1 MQDIEAV
8 CDMTEPEVLVPVRCP
23 ICMRESLAGFR
34 ISVIEDALESGEIRL
49 YADCH
54 VVSWDAG
61 QRELER
67 IREYLDAMWTA
78 NPQEVRREM
87 CDLDSVSDEADR
99 EIIFEADLELPEV
112 EIAH

>member
-1 MQDIEAV
+1 MIA
-8 CDMTEPEVLVPVRCP
+8 
-23 ICMRESLAGFR
+23 
-34 ISVIEDALESGEIRL
+34 DAFESGEIRL

-61 QRELER
+61 QRELKR

-87 CDLDSVSDEADR
+87 CDFDSTSDDADG
-99 EIIFEADLELPEV
+99 EIFLEIPEV
-112 EIAH
+112 EIGH